1 MHLLYP
7 HGISHDQIKNIY
19 KQYIYFT
26 TLYHLNSLP
35 HLCNSDLPSL
45 HACEFY
51 SHFKTPLMHANYL
64 HAHACKS
71 EIKLKQQIGHRN
83 KLSTHMLEASNNL
96 FSRSRKN
103 NLDSWTGTLHTK
115 LNSWV
120 LLKTIPD
127 PSLFFS
133 LWYQVK
139 IGRINSHN
147 TKRFSLINK
156 RMEVTYIACRSLT

>member
-7 HGISHDQIKNIY
+7 HGISHDPMKNIY

-64 HAHACKS
+64 HDHACKS
-71 EIKLKQQIGHRN
+71 EIKLTQQSPCMQTT
-83 KLSTHMLEASNNL
+83 STLTHANP
-96 FSRSRKN
+96 
-103 NLDSWTGTLHTK
+103 K
-115 LNSWV
+115 LNSRSKV
-120 LLKTIPD
+120 HACKNTHQVHSKANTQQRD
-127 PSLFFS
+127 NTQAPSTANAPRS
-133 LWYQVK
+133 K
-139 IGRINSHN
+139 S
-147 TKRFSLINK
+147 
-156 RMEVTYIACRSLT
+156 VTAEH

>member
-7 HGISHDQIKNIY
+7 HGISHDPIKNIY

-71 EIKLKQQIGHRN
+71 EIKLTQQSPCMQEYSPGPLKGKYAAKRRH
-83 KLSTHMLEASNNL
+83 S
-96 FSRSRKN
+96 
-103 NLDSWTGTLHTK
+103 GTL
-115 LNSWV
+115 NS
-120 LLKTIPD
+120 
-127 PSLFFS
+127 
-133 LWYQVK
+133 
-139 IGRINSHN
+139 
-147 TKRFSLINK
+147 KRS
-156 RMEVTYIACRSLT
+156 TQ